1 MDKVLGK
8 FLIGSYNYNLNIEK
22 SDKDYKII
30 EMPTF
35 EDIFNHRK
43 LNRKL
48 DENNSVVDYRFFV
61 SHILRANPNTLELL
75 FSTEAFYENKDFSDL
90 VIYIKSHLN
99 SIIRVNWKG
108 FVSSMKG
115 MALDSLKRYDSKGV
129 SRAFYLY
136 FLLDRVYKNCGKM
149 TEEDWRNPNL
159 LYPCRDIRTNND
171 VFKQALSYTKNF
183 DTLFDSFKE
192 LAVMPI
198 DIKLT
203 NKVQEECL
211 IFFKDYLTNN

>member
-1 MDKVLGK
+1 MNLMPFVLSDEEFNIK
-8 FLIGSYNYNLNIEK
+8 NKNIANKIEK
-22 SDKDYKII
+22 VKKALKTSKIKI
-30 EMPTF
+30 KKVNKKIVN
-35 EDIFNHRK
+35 IFYCDNYLPFIKPDRDVLK
-43 LNRKL
+43 K
-48 DENNSVVDYRFFV
+48 
-61 SHILRANPNTLELL
+61 
-75 FSTEAFYENKDFSDL
+75 STDVCN
-90 VIYIKSHLN
+90 
-99 SIIRVNWKG
+99 IRVNWKG

-149 TEEDWRNPNL
+149 IEEDWRNPNL

-192 LAVMPI
+192 LAVMPT

-203 NKVQEECL
+203 NRVQEECL
-211 IFFKDYLTNN
+211 IFFKDYLTSM